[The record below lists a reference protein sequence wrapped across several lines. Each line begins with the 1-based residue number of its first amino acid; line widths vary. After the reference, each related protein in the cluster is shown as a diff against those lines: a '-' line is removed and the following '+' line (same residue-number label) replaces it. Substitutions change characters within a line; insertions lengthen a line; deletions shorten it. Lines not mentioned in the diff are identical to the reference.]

1 MGSVRHHIR
10 LDDDGFNPDG
20 ILEDHRFTIDI
31 LLRHEFDTGG
41 TRASIGL
48 YVGVEAWQ
56 IFEIETPRGHHIDTF
71 NTYAKPVVG
80 ITGSLKF

>member
-1 MGSVRHHIR
+1 M
-10 LDDDGFNPDG
+10 
-20 ILEDHRFTIDI
+20 
-31 LLRHEFDTGG
+31 
-41 TRASIGL
+41 RASIGL
-48 YVGVEAWQ
+48 YLGVEAWQ